1 MLQNDHI
8 EKLKERNAYLER
20 KDEAYMRMKEEVE
33 DTQKRLETVATGTV
47 AMASDLVDAR
57 EASIRNEEF
66 AKALLEQQASTS
78 ENEMRMLEHHI
89 SVANAALEQ
98 ISGTL
103 IFVCV
108 RARVFLTKL
117 VRDPDHWA
125 RAQQFPTVYYRK
137 WKRVERYQKGLPH
150 YLEQQQ
156 RIALEL
162 RMWLALVHLLGKT
175 RARVEMP

>member
-47 AMASDLVDAR
+47 AMACDLVDAR

-108 RARVFLTKL
+108 R
-117 VRDPDHWA
+117 
-125 RAQQFPTVYYRK
+125 
-137 WKRVERYQKGLPH
+137 
-150 YLEQQQ
+150 
-156 RIALEL
+156 
-162 RMWLALVHLLGKT
+162 T
-175 RARVEMP
+175 RFSDEIGAGS

>member
-1 MLQNDHI
+1 
-8 EKLKERNAYLER
+8 
-20 KDEAYMRMKEEVE
+20 MKEEVE

-47 AMASDLVDAR
+47 AMASDLVNAR

-117 VRDPDHWA
+117 CGILTIGHVRNSSRPC
-125 RAQQFPTVYYRK
+125 TT
-137 WKRVERYQKGLPH
+137 EN
-150 YLEQQQ
+150 
-156 RIALEL
+156 
-162 RMWLALVHLLGKT
+162 GKEWSGT
-175 RARVEMP
+175 RRGCHTIWSSSSASRWSSGCG